1 MQPIISPRLVFY
13 RPDATGYCIAK
24 DNDQVTRVI
33 VPAHLWITGVQGPRL
48 LPPRASFDE
57 TRVIDQNCFHFNS
70 RAKLFREEFF
80 LFFFFFFAARNK
92 NFILFI
98 YSGTKCS
105 RVFSLKLVVHSTAS
119 DRHIQ
124 SFC

>member
-80 LFFFFFFAARNK
+80 SFFFFFPARNK
-92 NFILFI
+92 NFINYLYI
-98 YSGTKCS
+98 VEQSA
-105 RVFSLKLVVHSTAS
+105 RVFSH
-119 DRHIQ
+119 
-124 SFC
+124 

>member
-48 LPPRASFDE
+48 LPLRASFDE

-80 LFFFFFFAARNK
+80 LFFFFFLLQETRILYYLYIVEQSARV
-92 NFILFI
+92 
-98 YSGTKCS
+98 SS
-105 RVFSLKLVVHSTAS
+105 H
-119 DRHIQ
+119 
-124 SFC
+124 